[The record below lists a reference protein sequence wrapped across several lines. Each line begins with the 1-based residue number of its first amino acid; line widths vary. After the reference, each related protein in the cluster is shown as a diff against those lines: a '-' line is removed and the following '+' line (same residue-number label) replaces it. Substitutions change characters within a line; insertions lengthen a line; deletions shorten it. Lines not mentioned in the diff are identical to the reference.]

1 MVKLKKIDG
10 VRLLHGIAVL
20 SFIGIIG
27 IFTCCV
33 ESINEGGKG
42 LTATLF
48 FVVYFL
54 LLLGCNAELVASE
67 ENFNR
72 VFNRTKKIYDI
83 AKSNASVEGIDLYNF
98 EFDKKC
104 KNVIFAII
112 GLLSVALWLVIHFT
126 LIRSLILAL
135 IISFGVF
142 FMLLTLAIVA
152 WNLEAIRR
160 LNKTRKILEG

>member
-54 LLLGCNAELVASE
+54 LLLGCNAELDASE

-135 IISFGVF
+135 IISFCVF

>member
-1 MVKLKKIDG
+1 MVKLKKIDW

-160 LNKTRKILEG
+160 LNKTRRILEG

>member
-54 LLLGCNAELVASE
+54 LLLGYNAELDASE

>member
-1 MVKLKKIDG
+1 MFKLKKIDG
-10 VRLLHGIAVL
+10 VRLLHGIAAL
-20 SFIGIIG
+20 SFIGIVG
-27 IFTCCV
+27 IFACCV

-54 LLLGCNAELVASE
+54 LLLGCNAELVASD

-83 AKSNASVEGIDLYNF
+83 AKSNASAEGIDLYNF

-104 KNVIFAII
+104 KNAIFAII

-135 IISFGVF
+135 MISIGVF
-142 FMLLTLAIVA
+142 FMLLTLAVVA

-160 LNKTRKILEG
+160 LNKTRKMLEN

>member
-1 MVKLKKIDG
+1 MVKLKKIDW

>member
-1 MVKLKKIDG
+1 MNKTQKIDG

-20 SFIGIIG
+20 SFIGIVG
-27 IFTCCV
+27 IFACCV
-33 ESINEGGKG
+33 ESINEGGTG

-48 FVVYFL
+48 FVVYVL

-67 ENFNR
+67 ESFNR
-72 VFNRTKKIYDI
+72 VFSRTKKLYDLV
-83 AKSNASVEGIDLYNF
+83 KSKTSVEGIDLYNI

-112 GLLSVALWLVIHFT
+112 GLLSVAMWLVVHFT

-135 IISFGVF
+135 LISIGLFYMV
-142 FMLLTLAIVA
+142 LTLAMVA

-160 LNKTRKILEG
+160 LNKTRKKLEK

>member
-1 MVKLKKIDG
+1 MNKQKKIDG

-20 SFIGIIG
+20 SFLSIVG
-27 IFTCCV
+27 IFACCV
-33 ESINEGGKG
+33 ESINEGGTG
-42 LTATLF
+42 LTASLF
-48 FVVYFL
+48 FVVYVL

-67 ENFNR
+67 ESFNR
-72 VFNRTKKIYDI
+72 VFSRTKELYDLV
-83 AKSNASVEGIDLYNF
+83 KSKTSVEGIDLYNI

-112 GLLSVALWLVIHFT
+112 GLLSVSLWLVIHFT

-135 IISFGVF
+135 LISIGLFYMV
-142 FMLLTLAIVA
+142 LTLAMVA

-160 LNKTRKILEG
+160 LNKTRKKLEN

>member
-1 MVKLKKIDG
+1 MNKTQKIDG
-10 VRLLHGIAVL
+10 VRLLHGIAAL
-20 SFIGIIG
+20 SFIGIVG
-27 IFTCCV
+27 IFACCV
-33 ESINEGGKG
+33 ESINEGGTG

-48 FVVYFL
+48 FVVYVL

-67 ENFNR
+67 ESFNR
-72 VFNRTKKIYDI
+72 VFSRTKKLYDLV
-83 AKSNASVEGIDLYNF
+83 KSKTSVEGIDLYNI

-112 GLLSVALWLVIHFT
+112 GLLSVAMWLVVHFT

-135 IISFGVF
+135 LISIGLFYMV
-142 FMLLTLAIVA
+142 LTLAMVA

-160 LNKTRKILEG
+160 LNKTRKKLEK

>member
-1 MVKLKKIDG
+1 MVKLKKIDW

-112 GLLSVALWLVIHFT
+112 GLLPVALWLVIHFT